1 MWLFYTGSQL
11 LPMFNPGFYFS
22 FNNYFEIKSSPSV
35 LCQTW
40 MGQNHE
46 GFIYFNL
53 ITATAGC
60 LILPLLFKMG
70 TQLRT
75 KVALPSR
82 TISLLRI
89 ATVSASHNSVNIA

>member
-1 MWLFYTGSQL
+1 
-11 LPMFNPGFYFS
+11 
-22 FNNYFEIKSSPSV
+22 
-35 LCQTW
+35 

-70 TQLRT
+70 RQLRT
-75 KVALPSR
+75 KIALPSR
-82 TISLLRI
+82 KISLLRI
-89 ATVSASHNSVNIA
+89 ATVSVSHNSVNIA

>member
-1 MWLFYTGSQL
+1 MAILHGFTAITDVQSRFVHVKIIL
-11 LPMFNPGFYFS
+11 SKVFNL
-22 FNNYFEIKSSPSV
+22 V

-40 MGQNHE
+40 MSQNHE

-60 LILPLLFKMG
+60 LILPLLFTMG
-70 TQLRT
+70 RQLRS